1 MVIGTP
7 TEIKNSE
14 RRVGLTP
21 VGVRELIRA
30 GHDVIIQ
37 QGAGLGAGITDE
49 DYEAAGAK
57 IVPTAA
63 DVYGQAD
70 LVVKVK
76 EPQAPERAML
86 RPGQIL
92 FAYLH
97 LAPDPEQ
104 TADLVASGATAVA
117 YETVTSPRGGLP
129 LLAPM
134 SEVAGRLSVQA
145 AAWSLE
151 ATHGGSG
158 MLIGGVPGV
167 APAKVVIVGGG
178 VVGKNA
184 AQIAVGMGGDVTVL
198 DRDLGVLDHISERFG
213 ATVRTI
219 YSTTST
225 LEEYVVDADVV
236 IGAVLVRGARAPRLV
251 TAEMVKQM
259 RPGSVLVDVAIDQGG
274 SFETSH
280 ATTHTDPVYTVD
292 GVVHYA
298 VANMPGAVP
307 KTSTHALTNATLPY
321 VLELASR
328 GLDALLAN
336 EHLRNGLNVH
346 AGQVTEAHVAEGL
359 GYEYVDPILALRPS
373 SHVSQ

>member
-1 MVIGTP
+1 
-7 TEIKNSE
+7 
-14 RRVGLTP
+14 
-21 VGVRELIRA
+21 
-30 GHDVIIQ
+30 
-37 QGAGLGAGITDE
+37 
-49 DYEAAGAK
+49 
-57 IVPTAA
+57 
-63 DVYGQAD
+63 
-70 LVVKVK
+70 
-76 EPQAPERAML
+76 
-86 RPGQIL
+86 
-92 FAYLH
+92 
-97 LAPDPEQ
+97 
-104 TADLVASGATAVA
+104 
-117 YETVTSPRGGLP
+117 
-129 LLAPM
+129 
-134 SEVAGRLSVQA
+134 
-145 AAWSLE
+145 
-151 ATHGGSG
+151 

-219 YSTTST
+219 CSTTST

>member
-1 MVIGTP
+1 MLVGTP

-30 GHDVIIQ
+30 GHDIIIQ

-49 DYEAAGAK
+49 DYEAVGAK

-70 LVVKVK
+70 MVVKVK
-76 EPQAPERAML
+76 EPQATERAML
-86 RPGQIL
+86 RAGQIL

-104 TADLVASGATAVA
+104 TVDLVASGVTAVA
-117 YETVTSPRGGLP
+117 YETVTSPLGGLP

-167 APAKVVIVGGG
+167 APAKVVIIGGG
-178 VVGKNA
+178 VVGRNA

-198 DRDLGVLDHISERFG
+198 DRDLAVLDHISERFG

-274 SFETSH
+274 AFETSH

-307 KTSTHALTNATLPY
+307 KTSTYALTNATLPY
-321 VLELASR
+321 VLELASN
-328 GLDALLAN
+328 GLQALTAN
-336 EHLRNGLNVH
+336 EHLRDGLNVH
-346 AGQVTEAHVAEGL
+346 AGRVTEPHVAEAL
-359 GYEYVDPILALRPS
+359 GYDYVDPLVALR
-373 SHVSQ
+373 Q